1 MLITLDPMGRVMG
14 EPTGDVGDA
23 DALDAESLGFMCG
36 LEVHQQL
43 ATGKL
48 HSRQAGE
55 LHDVT
60 IDSVPEKWPRVRRKL
75 RVAQGESGKV
85 DVAAR
90 FEAKRG
96 RQFIYIQSPNSGLI
110 ELDDQPP
117 DNHDEDAVNLTLTI
131 AGLMRAHPVPL
142 LQTMRKTVVDGSN
155 TSGFQRTTLVATN
168 GVIST
173 PDGDVGVDVICLEED
188 SARKLETTSTKNG
201 ETVTWNLDRLGI
213 PLVEIATA
221 PEVRSP
227 EHAKVTARVMGTI
240 LRDTRRVRRGLGSIR
255 QDLNVSIACGDRVE
269 IKGCQDLDW
278 IPRIIRLEMS
288 RQLHFY
294 RLANSLRKQLS
305 LPELPPD
312 RRNTS
317 AEVEAEVEAAAA
329 AALPLVI
336 HDVGEVF
343 ANCESKMV
351 ASSLADGAV
360 MLAICLPYLGG
371 NLGVKTEDSGGAQ
384 LPRLG
389 RELASAAKLA
399 GVAGIFHSDELP
411 AYGISQGEVEAVKE
425 ALNMATTSE
434 TSSASS
440 ASTGDAFVLCC
451 APAWQAELALEA
463 VVMRARMAWHRIR
476 QEVRNVVISKG
487 EPADGT
493 TTAMRPL
500 PGGAR
505 MYPETDIPPLP
516 LVEAQW
522 QSVLANLPPT
532 REQRR
537 EILSDTGISDDQI
550 MQLLD
555 RQIDEEYLAGIN
567 IGGGKELAPGIAPLP
582 AKAWATTLLD
592 STRKAVGE
600 AVGCSETAIPLAAL
614 ALSLQVRGDGG
625 MTREGLVPLTADIL
639 SSGAWPLGGPANPSA
654 TSALI
659 EEITTR
665 AVAQGF
671 RPADMGD
678 LESIVDKVI
687 AERADFIAERGMEA
701 MGPLMGVVMAESGGA
716 ADGKAVSELLKQA
729 IMKFL

>member
-23 DALDAESLGFMCG
+23 DALDVESLGFMCG

-60 IDSVPEKWPRVRRKL
+60 IDSVPEEWPRVWRKL
-75 RVAQGESGKV
+75 RPAQGESGQV

-117 DNHDEDAVNLTLTI
+117 DGHDKDAVDLTLTI

-188 SARKLETTSTKNG
+188 SARKLDTTSTKNG

-213 PLVEIATA
+213 PLIEIATA
-221 PEVRSP
+221 PEIKSP

-305 LPELPPD
+305 LPALPPD

-317 AEVEAEVEAAAA
+317 AEVEAEVAAAVA
-329 AALPLVI
+329 AALPLAI
-336 HDVGEVF
+336 HDVGKVF

-351 ASSLADGAV
+351 EASLADGAV
-360 MLAICLPYLGG
+360 MLAICLPHLGG
-371 NLGVKTEDSGGAQ
+371 NLGMKTEDSSGAQ

-411 AYGISQGEVEAVKE
+411 SYGISQGEVEAVKE
-425 ALNMATTSE
+425 VLKMATTSD
-434 TSSASS
+434 TSDT
-440 ASTGDAFVLCC
+440 STGDAFVLCC

-463 VVMRARMAWHRIR
+463 VVMRARMAWHRIA

-522 QSVLANLPPT
+522 ESILANLPPT

-537 EILSDTGISDDQI
+537 ESLADTGISDDQI

-555 RQIDEEYLAGIN
+555 RQIDDEFLAGLN
-567 IGGGKELAPGIAPLP
+567 TGGGKGLAPGIAPLP

-600 AVGCSETAIPLAAL
+600 AAGCLETAVPLAAL

-639 SSGAWPLGGPANPSA
+639 SSGAWPLGGPA
-654 TSALI
+654 
-659 EEITTR
+659 
-665 AVAQGF
+665 
-671 RPADMGD
+671 
-678 LESIVDKVI
+678 
-687 AERADFIAERGMEA
+687 
-701 MGPLMGVVMAESGGA
+701 
-716 ADGKAVSELLKQA
+716 
-729 IMKFL
+729 